1 MSLELD
7 FGMRRGDFVLETC
20 LKVEEGELLAI
31 MGPNGSG
38 KSSLLQAIAGLL
50 PINSGSISCYG
61 RILASAKDKVHLSP
75 QLRKVGLL
83 GQEPLLFPHLTALAN
98 VSYGIRELGPARREA
113 AANWLAQVG
122 LEGMEDRK
130 PNQLSGG
137 QKQRVAIARALAA
150 QPEVLLLDE
159 PLASLDVETA
169 SAARTL
175 LRQKLREFNK
185 PSILVTHDAVDAIV
199 MADKV
204 AILEEGRLTD
214 LGPVSQVLGK
224 PVRPFAAS
232 VAGLNLLSDE
242 STGGRGWMS
251 FPQNAAKL
259 EGAKDA
265 LPGKSSRKFSGAI
278 ASIEPAAGGVKL
290 RLAQPQISV
299 EIPAREL
306 LERRLEIGQPI
317 ELTVAGEFVTVY
329 PDRTIRGQ

>member
-7 FGMRRGDFVLETC
+7 FGMRRGAFSLETSIR
-20 LKVEEGELLAI
+20 VEEGELLAV

-50 PINSGSISCYG
+50 PIGSGSISCYG
-61 RILASAKDKVHLSP
+61 RVLASAKDKVHLSP

-98 VSYGIRELGPARREA
+98 VSYGIRERGPSRQVA

-122 LEGMEDRK
+122 LEGMENRK
-130 PNQLSGG
+130 PSQLSGG

-150 QPEVLLLDE
+150 QPQVLLLDE

-169 SAARTL
+169 SATRTL
-175 LRQKLREFNK
+175 LRQKLREFNR

-214 LGPVSQVLGK
+214 FGPVSEVLGR

-232 VAGLNLLSDE
+232 VAGLNLLANE
-242 STGGRGWMS
+242 SKGGKGWMS
-251 FPQNAAKL
+251 FPQNSAKL
-259 EGAKDA
+259 STAKSTA
-265 LPGKSSRKFSGAI
+265 SVGSNRKFSGLI
-278 ASIEPAAGGVKL
+278 ASIEPAASGV
-290 RLAQPQISV
+290 RLQLAEPRISV
-299 EIPAREL
+299 EIAAREL
-306 LERRLEIGQPI
+306 LERKLEVGQSV
-317 ELTVAGEFVTVY
+317 ELTVPSEFVTVY
-329 PDRTIRGQ
+329 QDRTISRQ